1 MMSPK
6 ATNLQRTTSNVTVPG
21 GRITV
26 TILEFLFKPL
36 LKAQWQAGYEI
47 SKEIGRAEGKKEFET
62 WKARQR
68 AAGVQFVDDELPD
81 DTPQKRPPALRR

>member
-1 MMSPK
+1 MTMMNPK

-36 LKAQWQAGYEI
+36 LKAQWQAGY
-47 SKEIGRAEGKKEFET
+47 AESEARFET

-68 AAGVQFVDDELPD
+68 AAGVQFVDDE
-81 DTPQKRPPALRR
+81 TPQKRPPTLRR

>member
-26 TILEFLFKPL
+26 KVLEFLFKPL

-47 SKEIGRAEGKKEFET
+47 GYAEAKAQFET

-68 AAGVQFVDDELPD
+68 AAGVQFADDD
-81 DTPQKRPPALRR
+81 AL